1 MGAWIRT
8 NAKAVAAA
16 LAAVA
21 GSLLLVITGNETF
34 ADVTVNEWLVVV
46 LNVLGTFGI
55 AAGRIYVPAIL

>member
-55 AAGRIYVPAIL
+55 TWGVRNTP